1 MTCLQLLEQA
11 CSELSAILQNP
22 VFSSVYRTKAMYVE
36 DQDDFYNMVAYG
48 FVADEED
55 PYIFLDKINE
65 IEAKYGRNRVEE
77 IRFGPRPLDIDIEI
91 FGNHYLKTEKLTIPH
106 PRIKEREFVLVPL
119 LEILEQTADKELRQK
134 YQTYLDELVGKS
146 NYSESGIK
154 KLGSLQAVLN
164 GSGTNK

>member
-1 MTCLQLLEQA
+1 MTCLQVLEAA
-11 CSELSAILQNP
+11 CAELSAILQNP

-48 FVADEED
+48 FVADEEN
-55 PYIFLDKINE
+55 PYHFLEKINQ
-65 IEAKYGRNRVEE
+65 IEAKYGRNRDEE

-91 FGNHYLKTEKLTIPH
+91 FGDFTSNTERLTIPH

-119 LEILEQTADKELRQK
+119 LEILEQNADKELRQK

-146 NYSESGIK
+146 KNSESGIK

-164 GSGTNK
+164 GSGTDK